1 MNQAHLL
8 AQVKKMQAE
17 MQKAQEELAATTVSG
32 SAAGGSVTVEVTG
45 DRRVKR
51 VQIAK
56 EAVDPEDIET
66 LEDLVTAA
74 INDALRKANEI
85 SEKRMASLTGGMR
98 IPGLT

>member
-17 MQKAQEELAATTVSG
+17 MQKAQDELATTTVSG
-32 SAAGGSVTVEVTG
+32 SAAGGSVTVEVTC

-56 EAVDPEDIET
+56 EAVDPEDVET
-66 LEDLVTAA
+66 LEDLLTAA
-74 INDALRKANEI
+74 INDALRKAAEI
-85 SEKRMASLTGGMR
+85 SEKRMASVTGGMR
-98 IPGLT
+98 IPGL